1 MRYAVDP
8 AELQTAAG
16 HAGLA
21 GSAAMR
27 AREQVLRAGADLAA
41 WCPLEVRRYVA
52 EACDALAFAALVAQA
67 GSMRTAS
74 RLVHAAE
81 GYRVADGQVAR

>member
-1 MRYAVDP
+1 
-8 AELQTAAG
+8 
-16 HAGLA
+16 
-21 GSAAMR
+21 MR
-27 AREQVLRAGADLAA
+27 ARDQLLRAGDGLDA
-41 WCPLEVRRYVA
+41 WCPVEMRRQVA
-52 EACDALAFAALVAQA
+52 EACDALAFAALVAHT

>member
-1 MRYAVDP
+1 MRYSVDP
-8 AELQTAAG
+8 ATLQTAAG

-21 GSAAMR
+21 GGAASR
-27 AREQVLRAGADLAA
+27 ARDQLLRAADGLDA
-41 WCPLEVRRYVA
+41 WCPVEVRRYVA
-52 EACDALAFAALVAQA
+52 EACEALASAALAA
-67 GSMRTAS
+67 HDGSMGTAA